1 MNELEEAWAL
11 VLAEAETRARA
22 AGRKDLVE
30 YLALRKSN
38 DLLRMTG
45 INWLIA
51 TFESLAG
58 EANSKGSN
66 IHVAKDDSHHFRVGN
81 ATMAGPLLTLSTGVR
96 KLSVEAGWPR
106 APRDGFVRGGGLA
119 CAHIKHFGI
128 KSANVPCYCLV
139 RPGVPRWIG
148 LEKKHPGLEFMRP
161 TFESHRCSSLHSL
174 KSGRYGGCVKT
185 QESETVMNK
194 SSDVAHNTEPLATPT
209 FCSQ

>member
-11 VLAEAETRARA
+11 VLAEAETRARG

-45 INWLIA
+45 INWLIT

-66 IHVAKDDSHHFRVGN
+66 IQVAKDDSHRFRVGN
-81 ATMAGPLLTLSTGVR
+81 ATMVGPLLTLTTGVR
-96 KLSVEAGWPR
+96 KLSIEAGWPR
-106 APRDGFVRGGGLA
+106 APRDGYVRGGGLG

-128 KSANVPCYCLV
+128 RSANDSLLLV
-139 RPGVPRWIG
+139 LSDQGVPRWIG
-148 LEKKHPGLEFMRP
+148 REKKH
-161 TFESHRCSSLHSL
+161 
-174 KSGRYGGCVKT
+174 SGVEIHEANVRNHIAILLST
-185 QESETVMNK
+185 R
-194 SSDVAHNTEPLATPT
+194 
-209 FCSQ
+209 